1 MAAPIVIGNKF
12 QRLFLRLP
20 YAPIHLFNSVRD
32 MIVPVE
38 DAETIASGVSSKIVK
53 IIKVDKSGHV
63 LSKDVDREFIMEKS
77 LEFVLE
83 ICNS

>member
-1 MAAPIVIGNKF
+1 MRNTIVSVKAA
-12 QRLFLRLP
+12 
-20 YAPIHLFNSVRD
+20 D
-32 MIVPVE
+32 
-38 DAETIASGVSSKIVK
+38 TIASGVSSKIVK

-77 LEFVLE
+77 LEFALE